1 MLDFKKYSEVEE
13 QLRLLVQHGFHIPRK
28 DMPQIRSDLVPKYL
42 DFLSEHGIK
51 YTKKKIEVSNL
62 KSTQGELDINKV
74 IPMMDKDNEANDKPI
89 IVSEDHYVL
98 DGHHRFAA
106 LYCKD
111 KKLTLTCYVIGLK
124 IQDLLNITKEFDLV
138 FFKALQEKNNS

>member
-1 MLDFKKYSEVEE
+1 MKKFDEYKDIEE
-13 QLRLLVQHGFHIPRK
+13 KLRQLVLYGFHIQRK

-42 DFLSEHGIK
+42 EFLEEHGITNIQK
-51 YTKKKIEVSNL
+51 AVVVGEL

-74 IPMMDKDNEANDKPI
+74 IPMMDKNNSANGKQI
-89 IVSEDHYVL
+89 IVSKDNFVL

-106 LYCKD
+106 LYCQD
-111 KKLTLTCYVIGLK
+111 INLRIDCIIIDLN

-138 FFKALQEKNNS
+138 FFKDLTENIN